1 MSSGNTAPNTS
12 IIYTYKATIVCVECR
27 NGQKK
32 STSEL
37 KTKRQ
42 YILSLQDYAANLNN

>member
-1 MSSGNTAPNTS
+1 MNSGNTSPDTS
-12 IIYTYKATIVCVECR
+12 IIYSDKATIVCAEHK
-27 NGQKK
+27 NGQK

-42 YILSLQDYAANLNN
+42 YILTSQDFVANLSK